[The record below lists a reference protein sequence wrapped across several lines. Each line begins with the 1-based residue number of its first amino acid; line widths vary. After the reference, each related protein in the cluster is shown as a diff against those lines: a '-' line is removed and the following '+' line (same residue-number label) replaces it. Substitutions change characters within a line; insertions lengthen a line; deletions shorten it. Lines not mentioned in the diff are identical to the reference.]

1 MRGTAMHLKPRMLMQ
16 FVVALGFVVGA
27 CSNADNGKAADAGA
41 SQSSVEEKD
50 FCTLP
55 ASCQQIS
62 QACMPKDDGSK
73 GPVHDCHMTGMYYAI
88 EADCNKDL
96 KTCLT
101 TCNAA
106 PALSDGPVEDLSA
119 ECRDGGMNQT
129 GTTTGTQTTGS
140 GTQTSTSS
148 GTLDFPSSPLS
159 TFTSANKSLNFEL
172 RTAPDQ
178 PIDVGPGSE
187 AQLKITDAAT
197 GAPVDGLNISVA
209 SWMPLMKHA
218 CSPVQIKVEAL
229 GQGVYHLTQVSASM
243 KGACEFKLTITGTVT
258 DTAVTPTFD
267 ITK

>member
-1 MRGTAMHLKPRMLMQ
+1 MNAMNLKSRPLMQ
-16 FVVALGFVVGA
+16 FILALGLVAAA
-27 CSNADNGKAADAGA
+27 CSNADKGRATDAGA
-41 SQSSVEEKD
+41 SGPVPEEHD

-73 GPVHDCHMTGMYYAI
+73 GPIHDCHLTGMYYAI
-88 EADCNKDL
+88 AADCDKDL
-96 KTCLT
+96 NSCLA

-106 PALSDGPVEDLSA
+106 PGFGDGSVEDLSA
-119 ECRDGGMNQT
+119 QCRDGGAS
-129 GTTTGTQTTGS
+129 TTTGTQTNTS
-140 GTQTSTSS
+140 TNTQTNTSS
-148 GTLDFPSSPLS
+148 GTFPSSPLS
-159 TFTSANKSLNFEL
+159 SFASDGKSLNIEL

-187 AQLKITDAAT
+187 GQLKITDAST
-197 GAPVDGLNISVA
+197 GAPVDGLEIAVA

-218 CSPVQIKVEAL
+218 CSPQQVKVEAQ
-229 GQGVYHLTQVSASM
+229 GQGIYHLTQVSASM
-243 KGACEFKLTITGTVT
+243 KGACEFKLTISGTVT

>member
-1 MRGTAMHLKPRMLMQ
+1 MNVKPRMLMQ
-16 FVVALGFVVGA
+16 FIVALGFIAGA
-27 CSNADNGKAADAGA
+27 CSNADSGKANDGG
-41 SQSSVEEKD
+41 SQSSVGEKD

-73 GPVHDCHMTGMYYAI
+73 GPVHDCHLTGMYYAI
-88 EADCNKDL
+88 EADCKKDL
-96 KTCLT
+96 TSCLA

-119 ECRDGGMNQT
+119 ECRDGGMKT
-129 GTTTGTQTTGS
+129 
-140 GTQTSTSS
+140 TSS
-148 GTLDFPSSPLS
+148 GMLTFPSSPLS
-159 TFTSANKSLNFEL
+159 SFASDSKALNIEL

-187 AQLKITDAAT
+187 AQLKITDGST
-197 GAPVDGLNISVA
+197 GAPVDGLHITVA

-218 CSPVQIKVEAL
+218 CSPQQVKVEEQ

-243 KGACEFKLTITGTVT
+243 KGACEFKLTISGTVS
-258 DTAVTPTFD
+258 DTAVSPTFD